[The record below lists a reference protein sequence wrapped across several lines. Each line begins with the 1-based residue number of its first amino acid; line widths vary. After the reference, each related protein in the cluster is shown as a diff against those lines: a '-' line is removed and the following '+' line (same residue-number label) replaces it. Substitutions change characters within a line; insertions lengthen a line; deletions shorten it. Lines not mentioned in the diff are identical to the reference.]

1 VKYLCHLRS
10 FAANKAVAVLCGL
23 LRFRPFVHYPTMRRL
38 ITVALITVACARGD
52 DRGNT
57 GGAGNEGPLVV
68 FNAGSLARPIRAALD
83 TFAVR
88 EGVRFEQE
96 QAGSLETARKV
107 TELGRVPDVIALADH
122 EIFPQLLVPE
132 HTAWYARFARN
143 RMVLAHTPRSRHVD
157 SITPAN
163 WWRIVLRPG
172 VETGHSD
179 PNLDPAGYRSLLVM
193 QLAERYYRQP
203 GLAERLKRAIPPRNV
218 RPKETDLLA
227 LLQTGELDYAFE
239 YESVARGAS
248 LGFVPFPDSI
258 SLGNMSDSAFYQ
270 TAVVRIVGHRPGDS
284 ITMRGEP
291 IVYALSIPRR
301 AAHPRLAERFVMF
314 LMSEDGR
321 RVLRAN
327 HLDALDSAVVSGEGA
342 PGWLSVRQPPAGQ

>member
-1 VKYLCHLRS
+1 MVERMIPHLHRPIGI
-10 FAANKAVAVLCGL
+10 AL
-23 LRFRPFVHYPTMRRL
+23 LA
-38 ITVALITVACARGD
+38 IACTRGD
-52 DRGNT
+52 DREKNT
-57 GGAGNEGPLVV
+57 SGGSDGPLAV

-83 TFAVR
+83 TFAAR

-96 QAGSLETARKV
+96 HAGSLETARKV
-107 TELGRVPDVIALADH
+107 TELGRVPDVIALADY
-122 EIFPQLLVPE
+122 EIFPQVLVPE
-132 HTAWYARFARN
+132 HASWYARFARN
-143 RMVLAHTPRSRHVD
+143 RMVLAHTGQSRHAD

-163 WWRIVLRPG
+163 WWRIMLRPG

-203 GLAERLKRAIPPRNV
+203 GLAERLRRAIPPRNV
-218 RPKETDLLA
+218 RPKEIDLVA
-227 LLQTGELDYAFE
+227 LLETGELDYAFE

-258 SLGNMSDSAFYQ
+258 SLGNMNDSAFYA
-270 TAVVRIVGHRPGDS
+270 TATVRLVGRRPGDS

-291 IVYALSIPRR
+291 IVYALSIPLR
-301 AAHPRLAERFVMF
+301 ARYPRLAERFVMF
-314 LMSEDGR
+314 LMSDDGR

-342 PGWLSVRQPPAGQ
+342 PAWLSARRSPGGR

>member
-1 VKYLCHLRS
+1 
-10 FAANKAVAVLCGL
+10 
-23 LRFRPFVHYPTMRRL
+23 MRRL
-38 ITVALITVACARGD
+38 GALALIALACGRGD
-52 DRGNT
+52 
-57 GGAGNEGPLVV
+57 GAGTDDGARDAGPLVV

-83 TFAVR
+83 SFSVR

-132 HTAWYARFARN
+132 HASWYARFARN
-143 RMVLAHTPRSRHVD
+143 RMVLAHTARSRHADV
-157 SITPAN
+157 ITPAN
-163 WWRIVLRPG
+163 WWQIVLRPG

-179 PNLDPAGYRSLLVM
+179 PDLDPAGYRSLLVM

-203 GLAERLKRAIPPRNV
+203 GLAERLQRAIPPRNV
-218 RPKETDLLA
+218 RPKEIDLVA
-227 LLQTGELDYAFE
+227 LLETAELDYAFE

-248 LGFVPFPDSI
+248 LEFVPLPDSI
-258 SLGNMSDSAFYQ
+258 SLGDMRDSAFYA
-270 TAVVRIVGHRPGDS
+270 TAAVRVVGRRPGDS
-284 ITMRGEP
+284 LTVRGEP

-301 AAHPRLAERFVMF
+301 APHPRLAERFVMF

-327 HLDALDSAVVSGEGA
+327 HLDALDAAVVSGENA
-342 PGWLSVRQPPAGQ
+342 PAGLSAGRAPAAP

>member
-1 VKYLCHLRS
+1 MRKSTEVGLHSADFLTSHSS
-10 FAANKAVAVLCGL
+10 FLIAAL
-23 LRFRPFVHYPTMRRL
+23 
-38 ITVALITVACARGD
+38 ALIGLACARGD
-52 DRGNT
+52 DRGTNT
-57 GGAGNEGPLVV
+57 SARDEDPLVV

-83 TFAVR
+83 TFAAR

-107 TELGRVPDVIALADH
+107 TELGRVPDVIALADY

-132 HTAWYARFARN
+132 HTSWYARFARN
-143 RMVLAHTPRSRHVD
+143 RMVLAHTARSRHANIV
-157 SITPAN
+157 SPSN
-163 WWRIVLRPG
+163 WWQIILRPG

-179 PNLDPAGYRSLLVM
+179 PDLDPAGYRSLLVM

-203 GLAERLKRAIPPRNV
+203 GLAERINRAVPARNV
-218 RPKETDLLA
+218 RPKEIDLVA
-227 LLQTGELDYAFE
+227 LLETAELDYAFE

-248 LGFVPFPDSI
+248 LEFVAFPDSI
-258 SLGNMSDSAFYQ
+258 SLGNMRDSAFYE
-270 TAVVRIVGHRPGDS
+270 TAVVRVVGRRPGDS
-284 ITMRGEP
+284 LTMRGQH
-291 IVYALSIPRR
+291 IVSAVSIPRR
-301 AAHPRLAERFVMF
+301 APHPRLAERFVMF

-342 PGWLSVRQPPAGQ
+342 PSGLSARRGPAAQ

>member
-1 VKYLCHLRS
+1 M
-10 FAANKAVAVLCGL
+10 
-23 LRFRPFVHYPTMRRL
+23 MRRL
-38 ITVALITVACARGD
+38 LGVMVIGLACARGD
-52 DRGNT
+52 DSGTNT
-57 GGAGNEGPLVV
+57 SARDDGPLVV

-107 TELGRVPDVIALADH
+107 TELGRVPDVIALADY

-132 HTAWYARFARN
+132 HTSWYARFARN
-143 RMVLAHTPRSRHVD
+143 RMVLAHTHRSRHANE
-157 SITPAN
+157 ITPAN
-163 WWRIVLRPG
+163 WWQVILRPG

-203 GLAERLKRAIPPRNV
+203 GLAARLRRAVPARNV
-218 RPKETDLLA
+218 RPKEIDLVA
-227 LLQTGELDYAFE
+227 LLETAELDYAFE

-248 LGFVPFPDSI
+248 LSFLALPDSI
-258 SLGNMSDSAFYQ
+258 SLGNLSDSVFYE
-270 TAVVRIVGHRPGDS
+270 TAVVRVVGRRPGDS
-284 ITMRGEP
+284 LTVRGEP

-301 AAHPRLAERFVMF
+301 AAHPQLAERFVMF

-327 HLDALDSAVVSGEGA
+327 HLDALDSAVITGEDA
-342 PGWLSVRQPPAGQ
+342 PPGISARPAPAAP